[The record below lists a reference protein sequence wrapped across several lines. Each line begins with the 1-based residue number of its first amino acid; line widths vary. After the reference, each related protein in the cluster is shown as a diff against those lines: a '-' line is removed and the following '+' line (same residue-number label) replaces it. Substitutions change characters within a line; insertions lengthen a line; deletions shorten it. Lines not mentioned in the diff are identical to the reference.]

1 MDGAFAGE
9 FFASIQEGE
18 FDEEDGAEDVAAE
31 LLDEVEGGG
40 GGAAGGEEVIGEED
54 GFAGADGVL
63 VDFDGV
69 GAVFEVVAGAEG
81 FPGEF
86 AFFADGD
93 EAGVEFGGDEG
104 AEDEATGVDADDFI
118 DLGDAG
124 GGDHAVDGG
133 G

>member
-1 MDGAFAGE
+1 MDGAFASE